1 VISLACLVRSK
12 TQDTGARRTNA
23 SLTTILVGGVTLLI
37 LLAVGSVL
45 WLTLS
50 SATRNTFELLGQR
63 STATLDVLESQ
74 IDGQLLPVMAG
85 VGEFSSQFADGRLDI
100 NSKRGKTIDVFSG
113 FLASHPQVTAMLFV
127 QTEFESIVVSR
138 VEGITVE
145 IPSTPDL

>member
-1 VISLACLVRSK
+1 MRSK

-23 SLTTILVGGVTLLI
+23 SLTTILIGGITLLI

-85 VGEFSSQFADGRLDI
+85 VGEF
-100 NSKRGKTIDVFSG
+100 
-113 FLASHPQVTAMLFV
+113 
-127 QTEFESIVVSR
+127 
-138 VEGITVE
+138 
-145 IPSTPDL
+145 